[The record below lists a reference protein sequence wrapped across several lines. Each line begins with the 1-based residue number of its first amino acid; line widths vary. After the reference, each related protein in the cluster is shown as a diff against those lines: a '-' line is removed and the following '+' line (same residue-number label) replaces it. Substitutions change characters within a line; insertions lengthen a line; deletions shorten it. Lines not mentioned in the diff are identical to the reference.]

1 VEHNQ
6 PSDTIGLPVQA
17 SDQMGAVAH
26 FQRAVRHASQLL
38 TEPSVANLDDCRGR
52 IEQTV
57 IAMHRL
63 QAGLPSGNF
72 KQDAT
77 LRRALGCLRAD
88 ITLLT
93 ILLDGAAAF
102 HSGWVR
108 LAASM
113 VAGYTAAGT
122 PGQPELSRSV
132 WLEV

>member
-1 VEHNQ
+1 
-6 PSDTIGLPVQA
+6 
-17 SDQMGAVAH
+17 MGAVAH
-26 FQRAVRHASQLL
+26 FQRVVRHASQLL
-38 TEPSVANLDDCRGR
+38 TEPTVVNLDDCRGR
-52 IEQTV
+52 IEEAV

-63 QAGLPSGNF
+63 QASMPSGNF

-77 LRRALGCLRAD
+77 LRRALGGLRAD